1 MIKLE
6 KEKLIKVVRQT
17 SRSLFSVFPSILA
30 TVLLISLI
38 FAIIPSSFY
47 YDVLTHNTGIDIF
60 ISNLVGSLSA
70 GNPIISYI
78 IGGELLSQGIPLVV
92 VTVFIIAWVTVG
104 VIQLPAESIIL
115 GKKFAIWRNITAF
128 FLAILGAFLTVFIIN
143 LL

>member
-60 ISNLVGSLSA
+60 ISNLVGGLSA

-92 VTVFIIAWVTVG
+92 VTVFIISWVTVG

-128 FLAILGAFLTVFIIN
+128 FLAILGAFLTAFIIN

>member
-1 MIKLE
+1 M
-6 KEKLIKVVRQT
+6 
-17 SRSLFSVFPSILA
+17 FSVFPSILA

>member
-92 VTVFIIAWVTVG
+92 VTVFIISWVTVG